1 MTDVATLK
9 TRLLEAE
16 LALHKLSI
24 GSLRE
29 TIMQTAANTSSQV
42 TYTRASVADLELYI
56 ARLKSDLGIAD
67 GSFRGVRRPIH
78 FT

>member
-1 MTDVATLK
+1 MTDVVTLK

-16 LALHKLSI
+16 LALHKLAT

-29 TIMQTAANTSSQV
+29 TVQQGAANTNSMV
-42 TYTRASVADLELYI
+42 TYTRASLADLERYI
-56 ARLKSDLGIAD
+56 ARLKSEIGIAD
-67 GSFRGVRRPIH
+67 GSGSGVRRPIH

>member
-1 MTDVATLK
+1 MTDVVTLK

-16 LALHKLSI
+16 LALHKLAT

-42 TYTRASVADLELYI
+42 TYTRASMADLERYI
-56 ARLKSDLGIAD
+56 ARLKSEIGLAD
-67 GSFRGVRRPIH
+67 GSGRGLRRPIH